1 MEQIAYFLEKSL
13 PEDQIKFFL
22 DQSAKKIDSEGWG
35 RTGRNTAIKIKNFVD
50 CWVTEEA
57 FKQLLIEKKVW
68 FRHRGLYFGDP
79 EGAGPD
85 FTVKINGKE
94 KTLGIRS
101 VGLESL
107 TTWRSVAYP
116 EDRFNNEQDK
126 IAHYHVV
133 CNHCNGKV
141 KFYGLISKDELLQE
155 LGYSSKIYSRK
166 NQEFFRRV
174 PLHKFHFTDLVC
186 LIEEMDKVK

>member
-1 MEQIAYFLEKSL
+1 MEHLISFLEKSV
-13 PEDQIKFFL
+13 PADQIIFFSN
-22 DQSAKKIDSEGWG
+22 QSAKKIDSEGWS
-35 RTGRNTAIKIKNFVD
+35 RNGRNTEVKIKNFVD

-85 FTVKINGKE
+85 FTVKIKGKE
-94 KTLGIRS
+94 ITLGIRS

-116 EDRFNNEQDK
+116 EDRFQNEPDK
-126 IAHYHVV
+126 IAHFHVV
-133 CNHCNGKV
+133 CNHNNGKV
-141 KFYGLISKDELLQE
+141 KFY
-155 LGYSSKIYSRK
+155 
-166 NQEFFRRV
+166 
-174 PLHKFHFTDLVC
+174 
-186 LIEEMDKVK
+186 

>member
-1 MEQIAYFLEKSL
+1 MEHLISFLEKSV
-13 PEDQIKFFL
+13 PKDQINFFSN
-22 DQSAKKIDSEGWG
+22 QSAKKIDSEGWS
-35 RTGRNTAIKIKNFVD
+35 RNGRNTEVKIKNFVD

-101 VGLESL
+101 VGLES
-107 TTWRSVAYP
+107 
-116 EDRFNNEQDK
+116 
-126 IAHYHVV
+126 
-133 CNHCNGKV
+133 
-141 KFYGLISKDELLQE
+141 
-155 LGYSSKIYSRK
+155 
-166 NQEFFRRV
+166 
-174 PLHKFHFTDLVC
+174 
-186 LIEEMDKVK
+186 